1 MVPLL
6 LAGFPYPQA
15 RTLFTESATSETD
28 PARHCAAPS
37 FSPGSR
43 HQSPGLRSRLLQAS
57 GLAGLAFAYL
67 SVLLG
72 LQQSAR
78 ALPGLPFSYRQ
89 RDRLHRQIS
98 LLVIG
103 LVLVHVVTTA
113 LDAMGDSWKTA
124 LIP

>member
-6 LAGFPYPQA
+6 LGGFLYPEA
-15 RTLFTESATSETD
+15 RTLFKESATSGTD
-28 PARHCAAPS
+28 PARHCAVPS
-37 FSPGSR
+37 FSLPGSR
-43 HQSPGLRSRLLQAS
+43 HQSAGLRSRLLQAS

-78 ALPGLPFSYRQ
+78 VLPGVPLSYRQ
-89 RDRLHRQIS
+89 IDRLHRRIF

-103 LVLVHVVTTA
+103 LVLVHVVTHIERSGGRFSCFA
-113 LDAMGDSWKTA
+113 V
-124 LIP
+124 